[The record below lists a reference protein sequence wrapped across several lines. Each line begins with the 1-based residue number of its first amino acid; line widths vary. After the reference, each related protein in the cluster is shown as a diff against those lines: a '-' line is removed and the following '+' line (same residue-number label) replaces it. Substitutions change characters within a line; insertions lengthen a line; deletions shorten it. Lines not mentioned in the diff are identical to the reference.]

1 MHEERQVAR
10 TMTDWDKAVFA
21 LYCREAKI
29 DGTAA
34 GCYRKEIMA
43 TGDYQRFALA
53 CAVAQL
59 KEVFWDAVRRMV
71 AVFVRRK

>member
-1 MHEERQVAR
+1 
-10 TMTDWDKAVFA
+10 MTDWDKAVFA

-29 DGTAA
+29 DDTAA

-53 CAVAQL
+53 CAVAELRQAFREAL
-59 KEVFWDAVRRMV
+59 WRSFGWML
-71 AVFVRRK
+71 RRK